1 MPFSAYDSD
10 ALRVPSA
17 ALSDTLDTLRKSAG
31 RPLTEIE
38 TSDLSRK
45 LAANLMAAFD
55 DGKRDPAA
63 LRRAALHRGVHLD
76 RQKRPRPTAFA

>member
-10 ALRVPSA
+10 ALRVLSA
-17 ALSDTLDTLRKSAG
+17 ALSDTLDILRKSAG
-31 RPLTEIE
+31 RPLTETE

-55 DGKRDPAA
+55 DGKREPSA
-63 LRRAALHRGVHLD
+63 LRRAALHGVYTSTG
-76 RQKRPRPTAFA
+76 KAMSTAF